1 MAHPGACRQSCR
13 VVASPETILVV
24 EDSPA
29 ATLVLRLALKRARL
43 APGLMEVSDGHEAIC
58 YLSGDGRYGDR
69 ERFPAPNLLLLDL
82 KLPGASGYEVLAW
95 VRQNPEW
102 QALPVIVL
110 TNSSDKRELEKARAL
125 GANAVLTKN
134 TDLDEFVDEVSRL
147 AKAWLPETAAAC
159 A

>member
-1 MAHPGACRQSCR
+1 
-13 VVASPETILVV
+13 VASLETILVV

-43 APGLMEVSDGHEAIC
+43 EPIVMEVSDGREAIR
-58 YLSGDGRYGDR
+58 YLNGEAHYGDR
-69 ERFPAPNLLLLDL
+69 ERFPVPNLLLLDL
-82 KLPGASGYEVLAW
+82 KLPVGSGYEVLAW

-110 TNSSDKRELEKARAL
+110 TNSSEKRELEKARTL
-125 GANAVLTKN
+125 GANSVLTKN
-134 TDLDEFVDEVSRL
+134 TDLDEFVAEVSRL

-159 A
+159 G

>member
-1 MAHPGACRQSCR
+1 
-13 VVASPETILVV
+13 VANLETILVV

-43 APGLMEVSDGHEAIC
+43 APVVMEVSDGREAIR
-58 YLSGDGRYGDR
+58 YLNGDGHYGDR
-69 ERFPAPNLLLLDL
+69 ERFPVPNLLLLDL
-82 KLPGASGYEVLAW
+82 KLPVASGYEVLGW

-110 TNSSDKRELEKARAL
+110 TNSSEKRELEKARTL
-125 GANAVLTKN
+125 GANSVLTKN
-134 TDLDEFVDEVSRL
+134 TDLDEFVGEVSRL

-159 A
+159 G